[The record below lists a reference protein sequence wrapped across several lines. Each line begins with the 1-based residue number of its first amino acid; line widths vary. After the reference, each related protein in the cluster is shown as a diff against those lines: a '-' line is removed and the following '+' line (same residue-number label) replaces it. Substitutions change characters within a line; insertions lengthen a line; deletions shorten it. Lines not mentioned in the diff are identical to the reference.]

1 MTRDKEWV
9 DVTTIDQAGR
19 YEVSIEIYTNKI
31 KHRVCHNNG
40 LWSKWKEGKPPKL
53 NIRRTI

>member
-1 MTRDKEWV
+1 MTRNKEWV

-31 KHRVCHNNG
+31 KHRICHNNG

-53 NIRRTI
+53 NIEK